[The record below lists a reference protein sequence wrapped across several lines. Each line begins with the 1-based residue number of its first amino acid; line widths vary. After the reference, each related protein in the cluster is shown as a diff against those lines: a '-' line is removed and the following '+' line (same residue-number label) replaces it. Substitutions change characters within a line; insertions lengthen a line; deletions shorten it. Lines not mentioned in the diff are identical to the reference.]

1 VAQLEADAELDT
13 GSPAIRTLVT
23 VLSTIVF
30 VALLSGMVLGA
41 SLIVRNTKVSTS
53 VVDVA
58 EATQIVIDTG
68 EADVKVV
75 QGDPGVVTVNA
86 RVTSGLRQTN
96 YQIGQRGDEI
106 KIVSSCQAWL
116 SPGCGVEATME
127 IPEGFPVVIRTS
139 SGNVDADSIREGVLT
154 VLTGSGNISATNL
167 RVDEFSATSKSGD
180 VNASFRSQP
189 FAFKA
194 TTTSG
199 DIAAQMRKGKRT
211 YTVTAKTGSG
221 DVDSSVTS
229 DPKGQGFIRVNTQT
243 GNIKLTQR

>member
-1 VAQLEADAELDT
+1 MAQLEADAELDT

-30 VALLSGMVLGA
+30 VALVSGAVLGA
-41 SLIVRNTKVSTS
+41 SLLVRNTKVSTS

-68 EADVKVV
+68 AAHVKVV
-75 QGDPGVVTVNA
+75 QGDPGIVTVNS

-106 KIVSSCQAWL
+106 KIVSSCQTWL

-139 SGNVDADSIREGVLT
+139 SGNVDADEIREGVVT
-154 VLTGSGNISATNL
+154 VLTGSGDISATNL

-199 DIAAQMRKGKRT
+199 DISAQMRKGKRT
-211 YTVTAKTGSG
+211 YTVTTKTDSG
-221 DVDSSVTS
+221 DVNSSITS
-229 DPKGQGFIRVNTQT
+229 DPDGQGFIRVTTQS
-243 GNIKLTQR
+243 GNIDLTQR